1 MRDPRVQLGSPGQSQ
16 AQPRAP
22 KTPDQFT
29 ERGEGVGSEGWFWG
43 GAQKDGRPGDP
54 PTMGKGCCAW
64 LRLFSENWKRP
75 SNFLDIDSEQPGK
88 LFPFP
93 QCLDVD
99 KGVAWRAERNHLIPG
114 RQPPRCLYQP
124 TSDV

>member
-1 MRDPRVQLGSPGQSQ
+1 MTDGS
-16 AQPRAP
+16 
-22 KTPDQFT
+22 
-29 ERGEGVGSEGWFWG
+29 GVKHRKM
-43 GAQKDGRPGDP
+43 GAQETHPPWERDAVPGSGSGRQH
-54 PTMGKGCCAW
+54 
-64 LRLFSENWKRP
+64 FSENWKRP